1 MNYLEV
7 NFVGFVC
14 DIEEYIELSSLYVH
28 LGRGDTFLVSVLE
41 ALLGGM
47 PCIVSEYTG
56 SREVIKEL
64 REDFV
69 VPIDV
74 YKTAE
79 KNHKVKEI
87 ERRFKREIMLEDF
100 SNKWNA
106 LLKKM
111 KNNKNYIIIVHYK
124 GLRDTFTLLENLL
137 NLDYQDFQVI
147 LVNNNPEENLAKSLK
162 NFITYKNWNL
172 ISEKIENNEFSFQIK
187 EFKYPII
194 LLNQEK
200 NLGYAGGV
208 NAGIKYALKSN
219 DFSYLWILNNDLI
232 LAPDSLG
239 ELINFAERLKKEGKK
254 VGIIGSKLFYYHS
267 PQILQGVGG
276 KYNKYFAL
284 TKHIGGFEEDK
295 EQYDKDDIKID
306 YVVGV
311 SMFVSREFI
320 EDVGLMD
327 ERYFLYFEDLDWSE
341 RAKRKGYELK
351 YCWKSKVYH
360 KEGGSIGSSSKGE
373 KKSKLADYYGI
384 RNRIIFT
391 KKFYPQYQ
399 WSVYLSL
406 LGVILN
412 RIKRKQFDRIKLVFD
427 AIKDGIKASKNL

>member
-239 ELINFAERLKKEGKK
+239 ELINFAERLKKKVKK
-254 VGIIGSKLFYYHS
+254 
-267 PQILQGVGG
+267 
-276 KYNKYFAL
+276 
-284 TKHIGGFEEDK
+284 
-295 EQYDKDDIKID
+295 
-306 YVVGV
+306 
-311 SMFVSREFI
+311 
-320 EDVGLMD
+320 
-327 ERYFLYFEDLDWSE
+327 
-341 RAKRKGYELK
+341 
-351 YCWKSKVYH
+351 
-360 KEGGSIGSSSKGE
+360 
-373 KKSKLADYYGI
+373 
-384 RNRIIFT
+384 
-391 KKFYPQYQ
+391 
-399 WSVYLSL
+399 
-406 LGVILN
+406 
-412 RIKRKQFDRIKLVFD
+412 
-427 AIKDGIKASKNL
+427 